1 MHRGSS
7 GVAVGVRSES
17 EGRRDGLAGMPAGSG
32 GKVRMRSAGGCLIVV
47 WDVARV
53 VFGVR

>member
-7 GVAVGVRSES
+7 GVEVGVRSES
-17 EGRRDGLAGMPAGSG
+17 EGRRDGLAGMPVGLRRKSTDAFRRALFDS
-32 GKVRMRSAGGCLIVV
+32 SS
-47 WDVARV
+47 DVARV